1 MDVLLMLD
9 DLVLK
14 IGKLPFIEVLLLVPP
29 QLLAVTLTAYMTSF
43 SKFRMKISVSD
54 SMYSFLGEIKLDT
67 VTV

>member
-1 MDVLLMLD
+1 MNVLLMLD

>member
-1 MDVLLMLD
+1 MLD